1 MAAKIKM
8 TRPELKKQRDVLSR
22 YKRYLPMLKM
32 KQQLLQAAVLA
43 ATRRLHEAETA
54 VRRQEHKIIEYQAIL
69 TDPPGI
75 AMTYLTKP
83 LEVETSWTNIAG
95 VKIPRMEMVIFPK
108 ALYSLFSTPPWVDS
122 AVDDL
127 RKLNRRRERAALIRI
142 EINLIKKELTK
153 IIQRINLFEK
163 VMIPKAKEAI
173 RTISI
178 YLADEQTAGVGRA
191 KIAKAKQR
199 EKAAKQ
205 LSAMSL
211 EDSLE

>member
-1 MAAKIKM
+1 
-8 TRPELKKQRDVLSR
+8 
-22 YKRYLPMLKM
+22 
-32 KQQLLQAAVLA
+32 
-43 ATRRLHEAETA
+43 
-54 VRRQEHKIIEYQAIL
+54 
-69 TDPPGI
+69 
-75 AMTYLTKP
+75 
-83 LEVETSWTNIAG
+83 
-95 VKIPRMEMVIFPK
+95 VIFPK

-205 LSAMSL
+205 LSAPSL
-211 EDSLE
+211 EDGLE